1 MQKNYK
7 ENHLKPYAIKS
18 INSKGRIYNEKENS
32 IRSPY
37 QRDRDRIIHSSSFR
51 RLKHKTQVFVN
62 TEGDHYRT
70 RLTHSMEVSQISRT
84 LARFLGLNED
94 LCETLSL
101 SHDLGHTP
109 FGHAGEEVLNQC
121 MRRHGGFNH
130 NIQTLRIVTLLEN
143 KYYKFFGL
151 NLTIETL
158 DGLIKHNGPVKNL
171 NLYNT
176 ILKKNLFKNKIV
188 FHAFPSLEAQVAA
201 ISDDIAYN
209 NHDLEDGLRAGL
221 FTIEKFNS
229 IPFVSKLINKHVNNT
244 KNYRREII
252 INQIVRE
259 LINVM
264 VVDVINTTNRNLKK
278 YNPQSIKDIYK
289 QDHLIVDFSDKI
301 KKVDMQI
308 KDFLRHNMY
317 NHKKVI
323 INTNKGKRIIKVLF
337 NYLSKNPK
345 KYINE
350 ELLKKAP
357 KERVVA
363 DFIAGM
369 TDRYAINLHKKIK
382 WIYFQI
388 IKKGL
393 WII

>member
-121 MRRHGGFNH
+121 MKRHGGFNH

-345 KYINE
+345 KYIND
-350 ELLKKAP
+350 ELLKKEL

-382 WIYFQI
+382 
-388 IKKGL
+388 
-393 WII
+393 

>member
-7 ENHLKPYAIKS
+7 ENYLKPYAIKS
-18 INSKGRIYNEKENS
+18 INCKGRIYNEKENS

-62 TEGDHYRT
+62 IEGDHYRT

-121 MRRHGGFNH
+121 MKKHGGFDH

-171 NLYNT
+171 HLYNT

-188 FHAFPSLEAQVAA
+188 FHTFPSLEAQVAS

-209 NHDLEDGLRAGL
+209 NHDLEDGLRANL

-229 IPFVSKLINKHVNNT
+229 IPFVSKLINKHVINT
-244 KNYRREII
+244 KSFRREII

-289 QDHLIVDFSDKI
+289 QDHLIVDYSDKM

-308 KDFLRHNMY
+308 KNFLKHNMY
-317 NHKKVI
+317 DHKKVI

-337 NYLSKNPK
+337 NYLLKNPK
-345 KYINE
+345 KYIND
-350 ELLKKAP
+350 ELLKKEL

-382 WIYFQI
+382 
-388 IKKGL
+388 
-393 WII
+393 

>member
-1 MQKNYK
+1 MQKNIN
-7 ENHLKPYAIKS
+7 ENHLRRYAIKS
-18 INSKGRIYNEKENS
+18 NNSKGRIYKEKESS

-84 LARFLGLNED
+84 LARSLGLNED

-109 FGHAGEEVLNQC
+109 FGHAGEEALDQC
-121 MRRHGGFNH
+121 MKTHGGFDH
-130 NIQTLRIVTLLEN
+130 NVQTLRVVTLLEN
-143 KYYKFFGL
+143 KYYNFFGL

-171 NLYNT
+171 NPYNA
-176 ILKKNLFKNKIV
+176 ILKKNLFKNKII
-188 FHAFPSLEAQVAA
+188 FHTFPSLEAQVAA

-221 FTIEKFNS
+221 FTIRKFNS
-229 IPFVSKLINKHVNNT
+229 IPFISKLINQHVKNT
-244 KNYRREII
+244 KNFRKEII

-259 LINVM
+259 LINAM
-264 VVDVINTTNRNLKK
+264 VIDVINTTNRNLKK
-278 YNPQSIKDIYK
+278 YNPQSVQDIYK
-289 QDHLIVDFSDKI
+289 QDFLIVDFSDKMKI
-301 KKVDMQI
+301 VDKQI
-308 KDFLRHNMY
+308 KYFLRNNMY
-317 NHKKVI
+317 NHKKVV
-323 INTNKGKRIIKVLF
+323 INTNKGKKIIRVLF
-337 NYLSKNPK
+337 NYLSKKPK
-345 KYINE
+345 KFING
-350 ELLKKAP
+350 ELLKKEK

-369 TDRYAINLHKKIK
+369 TDRYAINLYKKIK
-382 WIYFQI
+382 
-388 IKKGL
+388 
-393 WII
+393 

>member
-7 ENHLKPYAIKS
+7 ENNLKPYAIKS

-84 LARFLGLNED
+84 LARSLGLNED

-121 MRRHGGFNH
+121 MERHGGFNH

-171 NLYNT
+171 NLYNA

-188 FHAFPSLEAQVAA
+188 FHAFPSLEAQVTA

-289 QDHLIVDFSDKI
+289 QDHLIVDFSDKM

-345 KYINE
+345 KYIND
-350 ELLKKAP
+350 ELLKKEL

-382 WIYFQI
+382 
-388 IKKGL
+388 
-393 WII
+393 

>member
-18 INSKGRIYNEKENS
+18 INSKGRIYNEQENS

-121 MRRHGGFNH
+121 IKKHGGFNH
-130 NIQTLRIVTLLEN
+130 NIQTLRIVTLLEH

-176 ILKKNLFKNKIV
+176 ILKKSLFKNKII
-188 FHAFPSLEAQVAA
+188 FDAYPSLEAQIAT

-289 QDHLIVDFSDKI
+289 QDHLIVDFSDKM

-350 ELLKKAP
+350 ELVKKAP

-382 WIYFQI
+382 
-388 IKKGL
+388 
-393 WII
+393 

>member
-84 LARFLGLNED
+84 LARSLGLNED

-121 MRRHGGFNH
+121 MERHGGFNH

-143 KYYKFFGL
+143 KYYKFLGL

-171 NLYNT
+171 NLYNA

-209 NHDLEDGLRAGL
+209 NHDLEDGLRANL

-229 IPFVSKLINKHVNNT
+229 IPLVSKLINKHVNNT

-345 KYINE
+345 KYIND
-350 ELLKKAP
+350 ELLKKEL

-382 WIYFQI
+382 
-388 IKKGL
+388 
-393 WII
+393 